1 MLDNGL
7 KIKVMFNLAE
17 FYTLA
22 MNLDLSILTTDE
34 VEATVRILSY

>member
-7 KIKVMFNLAE
+7 KIKVMFNLTE

-34 VEATVRILSY
+34 VEATVRVLSY